1 MTTPTAIL
9 LVLVAVTA
17 VTAAVAVVVH
27 LHQRRSVAMLADR
40 QRRDLAEAIDTLTTV
55 AGERL
60 DAHAR
65 TGAAHLDGRK
75 ELIDAELVRMGRT
88 LREVTDTLGRLE
100 AERAAEVGRLGEQL
114 QGVARSHQ
122 DLAATTGALRE
133 ALASSQARG
142 QWGERMVEDVLR
154 AAGFVHGVN
163 YRTQV
168 TTRSG
173 TRPDVT
179 ILLPRDQV
187 VHLDVKFPLDRYLAM
202 VEADAE
208 QDREAH
214 RTGFLRAV
222 RDRVKELSGRGYI
235 DPQDGTIDCV
245 LLFIPNEQVFGF
257 VNEHDPQLLDEALA
271 RKVVLCSPSTLFAV
285 LAVIREAVDRVALER
300 TSDRILDLLDGFR
313 DQWERF
319 TDAMDKVGRGLE
331 TTQRAYDALATT
343 RRTQLERQL
352 DRVAELRHERDT
364 AVGEVAERDIA
375 AGEVEAHDGVVGEAA
390 RGDDAGGEAAAPI
403 PLRRSSSAGG

>member
-1 MTTPTAIL
+1 MTPLLAVIL
-9 LVLVAVTA
+9 GITVIAA

-27 LHQRRSVAMLADR
+27 LQQRRAAVVLA
-40 QRRDLAEAIDTLTTV
+40 QAHRRDLAEAIDTLTAV
-55 AGERL
+55 AGDRL
-60 DAHAR
+60 DAHTR
-65 TGAAHLDGRK
+65 TGTAHLEGRK
-75 ELIDAELVRMGRT
+75 ELIDAELERMGRT
-88 LREVTDTLGRLE
+88 LHEVTTTLGRLE
-100 AERAAEVGRLGEQL
+100 AERAEQLGRMGEQL

-122 DLAATTGALRE
+122 DLAQTTGALRE

-179 ILLPRDQV
+179 FLLPRDQV

-202 VEADAE
+202 VDAGTDQE
-208 QDREAH
+208 RDAH
-214 RTGFLRAV
+214 RTAFLRAV
-222 RDRVKELSGRGYI
+222 RERIRELAGRGYV

-257 VNEHDPQLLDEALA
+257 VHEHDPQLLDDALA
-271 RKVVLCSPSTLFAV
+271 QKVVLCSPSTLFAV
-285 LAVIREAVDRVALER
+285 LAVIREAVDRVALEA
-300 TSDRILDLLDGFR
+300 TSDRILDLLEGFR
-313 DQWERF
+313 EQWERF
-319 TDAMDKVGRGLE
+319 TEAMDKVGRGLE

-343 RRTQLERQL
+343 RRSQLERQL
-352 DRVAELRHERDT
+352 DRVAELRHERD
-364 AVGEVAERDIA
+364 AAEVTGPAEREGA
-375 AGEVEAHDGVVGEAA
+375 VEAGRSGAVEAGPSGA
-390 RGDDAGGEAAAPI
+390 VEAGPNLV
-403 PLRRSSSAGG
+403 PLRRSTSADR

>member
-17 VTAAVAVVVH
+17 VTVAVAVVVH
-27 LHQRRSVAMLADR
+27 LHQRRSVAMLAER

-100 AERAAEVGRLGEQL
+100 AERAEEVGRLGEQL
-114 QGVARSHQ
+114 QGVARSHH

-214 RTGFLRAV
+214 RTAFLRAV
-222 RDRVKELSGRGYI
+222 RDRVRELSGRGYI

-364 AVGEVAERDIA
+364 AVGEA
-375 AGEVEAHDGVVGEAA
+375 VEPDTAT
-390 RGDDAGGEAAAPI
+390 PI
-403 PLRRSSSAGG
+403 PLRRSRSAGG